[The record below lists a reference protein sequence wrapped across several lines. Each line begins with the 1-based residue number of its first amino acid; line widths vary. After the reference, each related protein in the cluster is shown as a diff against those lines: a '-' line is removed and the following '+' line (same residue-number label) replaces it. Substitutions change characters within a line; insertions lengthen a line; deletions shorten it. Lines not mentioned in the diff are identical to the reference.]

1 MLVNLKEILKNAEE
15 GGYAVGCINTPNMA
29 TLRAVVDAA
38 EEMQTPIII
47 DHAQVHDPLIPI
59 ELIGPK
65 MVEYAKQAKV
75 PVCVHL
81 DHGSD
86 YNFVMRAL
94 RCGFSSIMYDLSA
107 LPFEENVAKVKEF
120 TDMAHAL
127 EITVEA
133 ELGIMTSTEDDT
145 HGDGGGWTHETIK
158 KTFTDPA
165 QAAEFAER
173 TGVDALAVCFGTAHG
188 IYAEP
193 PILDI
198 ERVKAIRKAMPAE
211 SRVVMHGG
219 SGVDEKQVQA
229 AITAGCSKVNYYSY
243 MAKACTK
250 HMQEYLNKIEGNGF
264 WHEVDEEAYRFMKEY
279 AKDVLR
285 VFKNG
290 KTCKF

>member
-127 EITVEA
+127 GITVEA

-290 KTCKF
+290 TTCKF

>member
-107 LPFEENVAKVKEF
+107 LPFEENVSKVKEF

-127 EITVEA
+127 GITVEA